1 MYFRMGGKEMV
12 LVVRERRE
20 FDKMREGSHT
30 LQQYCNSAVTPVT
43 YKAAMAIEALI
54 PEGQ

>member
-1 MYFRMGGKEMV
+1 MGGKEMV